1 MAFLVSPG
9 VEVKEIDLSDIIPSQ
24 STSIGGYAGLFKWGP
39 AETIVNV
46 GSEKELASIFAA
58 PTSVSSTDA
67 IYESSFLTASSF
79 LKYGN
84 FLKVSRALDSTCRNA
99 INEGSIYGEVSLPGQ
114 SYRVTS
120 VEQLEARKADF
131 QDDDVRF
138 LAKYAGEYGDS
149 LKVYFIDSAAYGFS
163 GMGAVPDSVKG
174 LLTYTPGTTVWAE
187 EFTPSVTAEDKVLD
201 EVAIVIVDESGKFT
215 GAPGTALE
223 IYEGLSL
230 AVNSKNEY
238 GESNYWVTKIN
249 QQSSYIYG
257 VAWSTDI
264 ILESTDDNQQSMNCP
279 TSAIL
284 EYGSDHTGTL
294 AATSITNAI
303 GLFADAETV
312 DVNLLFAQNFTQNG
326 GVYTGTLTA
335 QIDSEIIE
343 VVSNRKDCLG
353 FISAPLD
360 VANLSADSD
369 KLDSVKDKF
378 DSLASNSYLVF
389 DSTPVYVYNKY
400 NDRYVWIPAS
410 GHMAGLCAKT
420 DGIAD
425 PWFSPAGFNRG
436 ALLGVTKLAYNPKQ
450 ADRDTLYTA
459 RINPIVS
466 IPGQGIVL
474 YGDKTGLS
482 KPSAF
487 DRINVRRLFLTIEK
501 AIATAAKFQ
510 LFELNDEFTRATF
523 RNAVEP
529 YLRTVQGRRG
539 ITDFRVICDES
550 NNTPDVIDG
559 NRFVASIYIKPARSI
574 NFITLN
580 FIATRT
586 GVAFE
591 ELVGR

>member
-39 AETIVNV
+39 AKTLVNV
-46 GSEKELASIFAA
+46 GSEKELASIFSA
-58 PTSVSSTDA
+58 PSSVSGDDA
-67 IYESSFLTASSF
+67 AYESSFLTAASF

-84 FLKVSRALDSTCRNA
+84 FLKVSRAVDNTARNA
-99 INEGSIYGEVSLPGQ
+99 VNDGSDFDYGSTMGDDFQVCFL
-114 SYRVTS
+114 
-120 VEQLEARKADF
+120 EQLEARKSTFAEAN
-131 QDDDVRF
+131 VRYM
-138 LAKYAGEYGDS
+138 AKYPGSYGNS
-149 LKVYFIDSAAYGFS
+149 LKVYFIDNTAYNFNGLGS
-163 GMGAVPDSVKG
+163 VPQEIKD
-174 LLTYTPGTTVWAE
+174 LLTYEPKTTIWAE
-187 EFTPSVTAEDKVLD
+187 EFTPSIPSDEKVAD
-201 EVAIVIVDESGKFT
+201 EVAIIIIDEDGKFS
-215 GAPGTALE
+215 GAPGSVLE

-238 GESNYWVTKIN
+238 GESNFWVTKIN
-249 QQSSYIYG
+249 QQSGYIYG
-257 VAWSTDI
+257 VENPLDV
-264 ILESTDDNQQSMNCP
+264 ILEPTDDQTQQNACP
-279 TSAIL
+279 LSSSL
-284 EYGSDHTGTL
+284 ERGEDGDTDSSSIV
-294 AATSITNAI
+294 AALD
-303 GLFADAETV
+303 LFRDSETV
-312 DVNLLFAQNFTQNG
+312 DVNLIFAQNFAQNG
-326 GVYTGTLTA
+326 TYTGSSTKT
-335 QIDSEIIE
+335 IDDELIEI
-343 VVSNRKDCLG
+343 VDQRRDCLG

-360 VANLSADSD
+360 VSSLSVDSE
-369 KLDSVKDKF
+369 KLEKIKTKF
-378 DSLASNSYLVF
+378 DTISSNSYLVF

-459 RINPIVS
+459 RINSIAS

-539 ITDFRVICDES
+539 ITDFRVVCDES

-559 NRFVASIYIKPARSI
+559 NRFVASIYVKPARSI

-591 ELVGR
+591 ELIGR